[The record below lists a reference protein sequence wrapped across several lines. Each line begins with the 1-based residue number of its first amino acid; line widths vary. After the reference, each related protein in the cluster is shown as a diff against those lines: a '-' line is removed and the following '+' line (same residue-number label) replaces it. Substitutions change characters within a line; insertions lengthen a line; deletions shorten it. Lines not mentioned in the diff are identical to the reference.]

1 MELVSNNGKICFLVQ
16 ECAVDN
22 CQPQNL
28 KSLLSVKKYFCQAL
42 LLFAALGLQHFCLTW
57 YVTAVLPPH
66 LLKVWLRCLPLHV
79 LDPHHSWLTISQFCL
94 SATLCSS
101 SLLHDK

>member
-42 LLFAALGLQHFCLTW
+42 LLFAALGCST
-57 YVTAVLPPH
+57 
-66 LLKVWLRCLPLHV
+66 
-79 LDPHHSWLTISQFCL
+79 
-94 SATLCSS
+94 SA
-101 SLLHDK
+101 